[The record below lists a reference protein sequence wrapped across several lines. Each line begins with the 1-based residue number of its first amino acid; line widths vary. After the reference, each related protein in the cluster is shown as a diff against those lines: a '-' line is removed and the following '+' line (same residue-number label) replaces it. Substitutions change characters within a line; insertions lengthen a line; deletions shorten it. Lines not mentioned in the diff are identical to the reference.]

1 MYCKEFIYY
10 KQNVLIKRIKIVV
23 DCPNVL
29 WDRKSDLLIKILK
42 ELHTGRRYG
51 MIKINIF
58 QLDDKFNKCTA
69 ERKDFAKRLWRIG
82 GGQWQFGMQN
92 NI

>member
-1 MYCKEFIYY
+1 
-10 KQNVLIKRIKIVV
+10 
-23 DCPNVL
+23 
-29 WDRKSDLLIKILK
+29 
-42 ELHTGRRYG
+42 
-51 MIKINIF
+51 MIQINIF